1 MSPTHRS
8 IAFGAL
14 LALAPAPVLWLG
26 SAIDRRRSLDAPL
39 LVLAALGL
47 ALFALA

>member
-1 MSPTHRS
+1 MKPISLAVLC
-8 IAFGAL
+8 AFAV
-14 LALAPAPVLWLG
+14 ALAPAPVLWLG
-26 SAIDRRRSLDAPL
+26 SVIDRRRSLDAPL